1 MRSFPLAQV
10 LITFLNCVHLD
21 WELKNTPVIIKVQME
36 GTYIPRQAL
45 ENTLMRTQ
53 CALLLEFV
61 IISSIGGLPV
71 LLQTQCLP
79 VRQNV
84 LQFVKYV

>member
-1 MRSFPLAQV
+1 MCQMRSFPLAQV
-10 LITFLNCVHLD
+10 LRTFLNDVHPV

-45 ENTLMRTQ
+45 ENTLIRIQ
-53 CALLLEFV
+53 CALLLESL

-71 LLQTQCLP
+71 LLQI
-79 VRQNV
+79 
-84 LQFVKYV
+84 